1 MYKMVVTVVKDTE
14 LGRVK
19 LQYYFKEPVDAA
31 NFYQRLESQSEVAY
45 INIRA
50 TSDEKQEA

>member
-1 MYKMVVTVVKDTE
+1 MYKTVVTVVKDTE

-19 LQYYFKEPVDAA
+19 LQYYFKDPVDAA

-45 INIRA
+45 KNIRA
-50 TSDEKQEA
+50 TSYEEEA